1 MIDLYIEALSADYE
15 TVCEIMNHIE
25 QYQRFYE
32 TKAEEYFQLRE
43 YYLRRIEAEILHDI
57 ELSAGERGN
66 LYDKIKKSSAR
77 YRIYKI
83 NAEICT
89 ALKHCGFFFADNES
103 DKMYFFR
110 ESVTNV
116 INREDK

>member
-1 MIDLYIEALSADYE
+1 
-15 TVCEIMNHIE
+15 MNHIE

-32 TKAEEYFQLRE
+32 AKAQEYFQVRE
-43 YYLRRIEAEILHDI
+43 CYLRRIEAEILHGV
-57 ELSAGERGN
+57 ELPAGERGN
-66 LYDKIKKSSAR
+66 LYDKIKKSSAQ

-83 NAEICT
+83 NAGICT
-89 ALKHCGFFFADNES
+89 ALKHSGFFFADNES

-110 ESVTNV
+110 EAVTNV

>member
-1 MIDLYIEALSADYE
+1 MIDLYMEALSVDYE
-15 TVCEIMNHIE
+15 TVCEIMSHIG

-32 TKAEEYFQLRE
+32 AKAEEYFQVRE
-43 YYLRRIEAEILHDI
+43 YYLRIIEAEILQDI
-57 ELSAGERGN
+57 ELSARERDN
-66 LYDKIKKSSAR
+66 LYNIIKKSSAQ

-83 NAEICT
+83 NAETCT
-89 ALKHCGFFFADNES
+89 ALKHCGFFCADNES

-110 ESVTNV
+110 EAVTNV

>member
-1 MIDLYIEALSADYE
+1 MVDLYTEALSADYE
-15 TVCEIMNHIE
+15 TVCEIMNRIE
-25 QYQRFYE
+25 QYQKFYE
-32 TKAEEYFQLRE
+32 EKSEEYFQVRE
-43 YYLRRIEAEILHDI
+43 CYLRRIEAEILHGV

-66 LYDKIKKSSAR
+66 LYDKIKKSSAQ

-83 NAEICT
+83 NAGICT
-89 ALKHCGFFFADNES
+89 ALKHSGFFFADNES

-110 ESVTNV
+110 EAVTNV

>member
-1 MIDLYIEALSADYE
+1 MIDLYTQALSADYE
-15 TVCEIMNHIE
+15 TVCEIMSHIE
-25 QYQRFYE
+25 QYQKFYE
-32 TKAEEYFQLRE
+32 TKVEECFQVRE

-57 ELSAGERGN
+57 ELSAGERDN
-66 LYDKIKKSSAR
+66 LYDKIKKSSAQ

-89 ALKHCGFFFADNES
+89 ALKYCGFFFADNES

-110 ESVTNV
+110 ETVTNV
-116 INREDK
+116 INKEEE

>member
-1 MIDLYIEALSADYE
+1 MIDLYMEALSADYK
-15 TVCEIMNHIE
+15 TVCEIMSHIG

-32 TKAEEYFQLRE
+32 AKAEEYFQVRE
-43 YYLRRIEAEILHDI
+43 CYRRRIEAEILHDI
-57 ELSAGERGN
+57 EWSAGERDN
-66 LYDKIKKSSAR
+66 LYDKIKKSSAQ

-103 DKMYFFR
+103 DK
-110 ESVTNV
+110 
-116 INREDK
+116 I

>member
-1 MIDLYIEALSADYE
+1 MIDLYMEALSADYE
-15 TVCEIMNHIE
+15 TVCEIMNHIG

-32 TKAEEYFQLRE
+32 TKAEECFQVRE
-43 YYLRRIEAEILHDI
+43 PYLRMVEAEVLHDVEI
-57 ELSAGERGN
+57 TTGEKED

-89 ALKHCGFFFADNES
+89 ALKYCGFFFADNES

-110 ESVTNV
+110 ETVTNV
-116 INREDK
+116 INKEEE

>member
-1 MIDLYIEALSADYE
+1 MIDLYIETLSADYE
-15 TVCEIMNHIE
+15 TVCEIMNHIGE
-25 QYQRFYE
+25 YHKFYE
-32 TKAEEYFQLRE
+32 AKAEEYFQVRE
-43 YYLRRIEAEILHDI
+43 CYLRIIEAEILQDI
-57 ELSAGERGN
+57 ELSAGERGS
-66 LYDKIKKSSAR
+66 LYDKIKKSSAQ

-110 ESVTNV
+110 EAVTNV
-116 INREDK
+116 INREDE

>member
-15 TVCEIMNHIE
+15 TVCEIMSHIG
-25 QYQRFYE
+25 QCQKFYE
-32 TKAEEYFQLRE
+32 AKAEEYFQVRE
-43 YYLRRIEAEILHDI
+43 YYLRIIEAEILHSV
-57 ELSAGERGN
+57 ELSTGERGN
-66 LYDKIKKSSAR
+66 LYDKIKEYSAQ

-110 ESVTNV
+110 EAVTNV

>member
-1 MIDLYIEALSADYE
+1 MIDLYTEALSADYE
-15 TVCEIMNHIE
+15 TVCGIMNHIGE
-25 QYQRFYE
+25 YQKFYE
-32 TKAEEYFQLRE
+32 AKAEEYFQVRE
-43 YYLRRIEAEILHDI
+43 SYLRRIEAEILHDI

-66 LYDKIKKSSAR
+66 LYDKIKKSSAQ

-83 NAEICT
+83 NSGICT
-89 ALKHCGFFFADNES
+89 ALKHCGFFFVDNES

>member
-1 MIDLYIEALSADYE
+1 MIDLYTEALSVDYE
-15 TVCEIMNHIE
+15 TVCEIMNHIGE
-25 QYQRFYE
+25 YQKFYE
-32 TKAEEYFQLRE
+32 TKTEEYFQVRE
-43 YYLRRIEAEILHDI
+43 CYLRIIEAEILQDI
-57 ELSAGERGN
+57 ELSARERGN
-66 LYDKIKKSSAR
+66 LYDIIKKSSAR

-89 ALKHCGFFFADNES
+89 ALKHCGFFFVDNES

-110 ESVTNV
+110 EAVTNV

>member
-1 MIDLYIEALSADYE
+1 MINLYTEALSADYD
-15 TVCEIMNHIE
+15 TVCEIMLNIC
-25 QYQRFYE
+25 QYQKFYE
-32 TKAEEYFQLRE
+32 TKAEEFFQVRE
-43 YYLRRIEAEILHDI
+43 YYLKTIEAEILHNVK
-57 ELSAGERGN
+57 LSTGERG
-66 LYDKIKKSSAR
+66 YMYGKIKESSAQ

-89 ALKHCGFFFADNES
+89 ALKHCGFFFADNED

-110 ESVTNV
+110 EAVTNV

>member
-1 MIDLYIEALSADYE
+1 MIDLYTEALSADYE
-15 TVCEIMNHIE
+15 TVCEIMSHIG

-32 TKAEEYFQLRE
+32 AKAEEYFQVRE
-43 YYLRRIEAEILHDI
+43 CYLRIIEAEILQDI
-57 ELSAGERGN
+57 ELSARERGN
-66 LYDKIKKSSAR
+66 LYDIIKKSSAR

-89 ALKHCGFFFADNES
+89 ALKYCGFFFADNES

-110 ESVTNV
+110 ETVTNV
-116 INREDK
+116 INKEEE

>member
-1 MIDLYIEALSADYE
+1 MINLYMEALSADYE
-15 TVCEIMNHIE
+15 TVCEIMSHIG
-25 QYQRFYE
+25 QYQKFYE
-32 TKAEEYFQLRE
+32 TKTEEYFQVRE
-43 YYLRRIEAEILHDI
+43 CYLRIIEAEILQDI
-57 ELSAGERGN
+57 ELSARERGN
-66 LYDKIKKSSAR
+66 LYDIIKRSSAR

-110 ESVTNV
+110 EAVTNV
-116 INREDK
+116 INKEEE